1 MVRKNKVSLTID
13 GNQITVDAGTTIME
27 AAEQLG
33 IFVPR
38 LCYHPDLS
46 LAGSCRVCIVD
57 VKGMGY
63 YMASCSSQVWEG
75 MEVETNSPEIRQ
87 ARRDIVELLVD
98 NHPMDCQ
105 TCERDGHCELQN
117 LAYSMGVRERLFE
130 GRRKRF
136 PIEDSS
142 HSVVRNAEKCIL
154 CGRCVRVCAEIQGV
168 YNLSQHGRG
177 FHTVVGPAHLS
188 NMDDS
193 VCIQCGQCINVC
205 PTAAFLEKSYTE
217 EVWRAL
223 ADPEVHVVVQTAP
236 SIRAAIGEGFGMP
249 PGTPATGKMVTALRR
264 LGFDAVF
271 DTDFGADLTIIEES
285 HEFLTRLGAAAGSPL
300 PLGEGQGV
308 RADGLRSSDPSGEV
322 AAAARPHPNPLP
334 KGEGTCRNPLPKGEG
349 TEVAKGE
356 GTERV
361 GPLPMITSCSPGWI
375 NFLEKFYPELIP
387 HASTC
392 RSPMGMLSALIKT
405 YYAEKKGLDPAKIYV
420 VAVMPCVAKK
430 YEARRPEHFL
440 SDGMPLTD
448 AVLTTRE
455 LIWMIKCYG
464 IHLGMLQDGEF
475 DAPLGI
481 ASGAGDI
488 FGTTG
493 GVMEATLRA
502 ASELMTGKPADRL
515 EFTEVR
521 AVEGLRET
529 YVAIGEHNIHV
540 GVANGLTNAKLLL
553 DKVKAGKEQFHVLE
567 VMACPGGCIGGG
579 GQPYPPEGV
588 KVLDP
593 ELLRRRASAL
603 YAIDRGKQL
612 RKSYE
617 NPAVEEVYAEFLGGP
632 GTEKAHQLLHTR
644 YQAKLPRGIR

>member
-1 MVRKNKVSLTID
+1 MKKQLSLTID
-13 GNQITVDAGTTIME
+13 GTPVTVDEGTTIME
-27 AAEQLG
+27 ACEKLG
-33 IFVPR
+33 IRIPR
-38 LCYHPDLS
+38 LCYHSDLS
-46 LAGSCRVCIVD
+46 LMGSCRVCIVE
-57 VKGMGY
+57 VKDMGF
-63 YMASCSSQVWEG
+63 YMTSCSQRVWEG

-87 ARRDIVELLVD
+87 ARRDIVELLLD

-105 TCERDGHCELQN
+105 TCERDGNCELQN
-117 LAYSMGVRERLFE
+117 LAYSMGIRQRLFE

-136 PIEDSS
+136 AIDDSS
-142 HSVVRNAEKCIL
+142 HSVVRDSEKCVL

-168 YNLSQHGRG
+168 CNLSQHGRG
-177 FHTVVGPAHLS
+177 FGTVVTPAHGA

-205 PTAAFLEKSYTE
+205 PTAAFLEKRSTE
-217 EVWRAL
+217 EVWEAL
-223 ADPEVHVVVQTAP
+223 ADPEIHVVAQTAP
-236 SIRAAIGEGFGMP
+236 SIRAAIGEGFGLP
-249 PGTPATGKMVTALRR
+249 PGTPAAGKMVTALRR

-271 DTDFGADLTIIEES
+271 DTDFGADLTIVEEA
-285 HEFLTRLGAAAGSPL
+285 HEFLTRLEKGSGVVCAEHPAGPSGKGLPTPL
-300 PLGEGQGV
+300 PI
-308 RADGLRSSDPSGEV
+308 
-322 AAAARPHPNPLP
+322 
-334 KGEGTCRNPLPKGEG
+334 
-349 TEVAKGE
+349 
-356 GTERV
+356 

-392 RSPMGMLSALIKT
+392 RSPMSMLSALAKT
-405 YYAEKKGLDPAKIYV
+405 YYAEKKGLDPKKIFM

-430 YEARRPEHFL
+430 YEARRPEHYL
-440 SDGMPLTD
+440 DGMPLTD

-464 IHLGMLQDGEF
+464 INMLALPDGQF

-502 ASELMTGKPADRL
+502 ASELVTGKPADRL

-521 AVEGLRET
+521 AVEGLRDT
-529 YVAIGEHNIHV
+529 YVAIGERNIHV
-540 GVANGLTNAKLLL
+540 GVANGLTNAKILL
-553 DKVKAGKEQFHVLE
+553 DKVKAGHDPFHVIE

-579 GQPYPPEGV
+579 GQPYPLEGFR
-588 KVLDP
+588 VLDP
-593 ELLRRRASAL
+593 ELLRKRASAL
-603 YAIDRGKQL
+603 YSIDSSKRL

-617 NPAVEEVYAEFLGGP
+617 NPAVEEVYDSFLGGP
-632 GTEKAHQLLHTR
+632 GSQKAHAILHTR
-644 YQAKLPRGIR
+644 YSAKLPRGIR